1 MEERGTRMS
10 IVRDALK
17 VLDQNLGM
25 KFCIPCWATAAGLVA
40 DRDQAALSA
49 LARLYEDIVTG
60 QDTCSVCSARTA
72 VFTGRGQ
79 PSSRR

>member
-1 MEERGTRMS
+1 MS

-25 KFCIPCWATAAGLVA
+25 RFCIPCWATAAGLRA
-40 DRDQAALSA
+40 DRDQAALHA
-49 LARLYEDIVTG
+49 LAKLYKDIVSG

-72 VFTGRGQ
+72 VVTGRGQ
-79 PSSRR
+79 PARR